1 MYVQM
6 VGFAFVTKEINELES
21 RIESNST
28 HTVPCIIFQS
38 TLQNLFKTSSHQSSM
53 TTHIQSHG
61 HGVDY
66 EHHKRVTH
74 PTEGKATAS
83 DLEASRAKVKETEHT
98 HAHTHKHSHSLGKQ
112 KKAITRMLEEERA
125 AEQAA
130 HEYNN
135 SMKKSKPGLGKK
147 E

>member
-1 MYVQM
+1 
-6 VGFAFVTKEINELES
+6 
-21 RIESNST
+21 
-28 HTVPCIIFQS
+28 
-38 TLQNLFKTSSHQSSM
+38 M

-66 EHHKRVTH
+66 EHHKRVIH

-83 DLEASRAKVKETEHT
+83 DLEASRAEVKGQEHIN
-98 HAHTHKHSHSLGKQ
+98 KHSHSLGKQ
-112 KKAITRMLEEERA
+112 KKAITRMLEEQEA
-125 AEQAA
+125 VEQAA

-135 SMKKSKPGLGKK
+135 AMKKSKPGRGRK